1 MILVIIEVYILKS
14 IFNFYFY
21 VINNMDIDKLI
32 EIHPESNYK
41 LPLLYISTEYFV
53 KSKNYDDLLK
63 TINEKIDKTIEISKQ
78 KYNKELF
85 VAIVDLKNSR
95 LAQVDYKFIRLLIT
109 KLDQEYP
116 NNLEKLELKNMAYFV
131 RGIFR
136 LVKRFIHPETQA
148 KIVIT
153 NPKDN
158 KNKEIKSADLD
169 SDESLDKE
177 LSEELRKDIE
187 KVDNEIE
194 KINQIN

>member
-1 MILVIIEVYILKS
+1 
-14 IFNFYFY
+14 
-21 VINNMDIDKLI
+21 MDIDKLI
-32 EIHPESNYK
+32 VIHHESNYK
-41 LPLLYISTEYFV
+41 LPLIYISTEYFV
-53 KSKNYDDLLK
+53 KSKNYDNLLK
-63 TINEKIDKTIEISKQ
+63 IINEKIDKTIEISKQ
-78 KYNKELF
+78 KYNKDLF
-85 VAIVDLKNSR
+85 VAIVDLKNSK

-148 KIVIT
+148 KIVII

-158 KNKEIKSADLD
+158 KNKEIKSSELN

-194 KINQIN
+194 KINQIDKSN